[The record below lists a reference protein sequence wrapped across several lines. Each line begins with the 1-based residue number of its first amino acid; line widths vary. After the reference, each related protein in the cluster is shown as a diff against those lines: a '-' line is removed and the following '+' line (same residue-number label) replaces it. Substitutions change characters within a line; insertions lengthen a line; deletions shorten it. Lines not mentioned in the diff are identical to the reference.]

1 MFKPGFWIHSEILT
15 HLRILWSQRIGV
27 LSRFWAR
34 ILDFGFWLFGS
45 SDRGSQHSP
54 GNLAFSLLCDGC
66 HAVEKMTRY
75 NNALKHDGSVRPWF
89 TEVSYCSVLSRVA
102 MATSLLF
109 FSRIYRILFRYRRWL
124 HKYFVDSHPQRSLK
138 HNITQGNYNNWS
150 RFESNAANNFR
161 IRI

>member
-102 MATSLLF
+102 MATSLNLLF
-109 FSRIYRILFRYRRWL
+109 FLVSAGFCFDTDVGYLNI
-124 HKYFVDSHPQRSLK
+124 SLIFTLNAK
-138 HNITQGNYNNWS
+138 TQYHARQLQQLKS
-150 RFESNAANNFR
+150 LC
-161 IRI
+161 I